1 MHCFC
6 ILFLKRLF
14 SCGLML
20 VLMNIEELYTHVSA
34 CRELYGQGILCS
46 VIYSMLHTIE
56 CCLAGGK
63 FKEYSKTICE
73 LKVIK
78 VKWWPV
84 IFVHFQGVPLMW
96 ARDEWCSCKDVWVS
110 AMQILTVTTLSLLS
124 TSVFDNCQRKDASL
138 EFQIKCYLLEGVFQ
152 YFYGFLLILHCGIL
166 SSCLWIRSLNP
177 QKYEI
182 SCAHIH
188 LR

>member
-34 CRELYGQGILCS
+34 CRELYVQDILCS

-84 IFVHFQGVPLMW
+84 IFVHFQGVPLVW
-96 ARDEWCSCKDVWVS
+96 ARDEWCSCKDRCRYSLWQHWAYYQPVC
-110 AMQILTVTTLSLLS
+110 LTTVKGKMPPWSFKSNVTYWRACFGIFTAFCWFFI
-124 TSVFDNCQRKDASL
+124 V
-138 EFQIKCYLLEGVFQ
+138 EF
-152 YFYGFLLILHCGIL
+152 
-166 SSCLWIRSLNP
+166 
-177 QKYEI
+177 
-182 SCAHIH
+182 
-188 LR
+188 